1 MADYIIAC
9 KNRQV
14 YYFLQKDA
22 NNMSDNPVAIIT
34 GGSRGVGAAAAKM
47 LSDNGW
53 NVMITCSSSINEA
66 KTVAKNCSNE
76 ASEVYAFQADVS
88 NNDDCLATIN
98 KALEKWNRIDALVN
112 NAGTTKFVWDHSD
125 LNSLDADDFQNIYS
139 VNVIGP
145 FQMVKAS
152 KKYLLKSKNPCV
164 VNVSSIGGT
173 KGIGSSLAYASSKG
187 ALNTMTLSMAR
198 NLGPIRVNA
207 VCPGFIE
214 GEWLR
219 KGMGSE
225 MFEAVKLRVKTT
237 TPLKKTCTPES
248 VAEVIISLIE
258 KSELVTGQLVTVD
271 GGASLNL

>member
-1 MADYIIAC
+1 
-9 KNRQV
+9 
-14 YYFLQKDA
+14 
-22 NNMSDNPVAIIT
+22 MSDNPVAIVT
-34 GGSRGVGAAAAKM
+34 GGSRGVGAATAKM
-47 LSDNGW
+47 LSKNGW
-53 NVMITCSSSINEA
+53 NVIITCSSSIEEA
-66 KTVAKNCSNE
+66 EKITKECSNE
-76 ASEVYAFQADVS
+76 TAQVIALQADVS
-88 NNDDCLATIN
+88 NDLDCKATIN
-98 KALEKWNRIDALVN
+98 KAIEKWNRIDALIN

-125 LNSLDADDFQNIYS
+125 LNSLDAADFQHIYA
-139 VNVIGP
+139 VNVVGP

-152 KKYLLKSKNPCV
+152 KEHLLKSANPCV
-164 VNVSSIGGT
+164 VNVSSIGGI

-187 ALNTMTLSMAR
+187 ALNSMTLSMAR

-214 GEWLR
+214 GEWLK
-219 KGMGSE
+219 KGMGHE
-225 MFEAVKLRVKTT
+225 MYEAVKLRVQTT